1 MIENCISMECLK
13 ELKQE
18 YARLRRLVS
27 ELLLK
32 NQELRD
38 QLAAKATDIRSIL
51 ATESGQK
58 L

>member
-1 MIENCISMECLK
+1 MECLK